1 MGQIKV
7 LDVEETE
14 SEQIRVR
21 LIPTLK
27 GRWERVLESHKIT
40 QQAAVVAL
48 LEWVADQ
55 DPLTR
60 SMIFGQVPDTDRSA
74 LSRIVLER
82 LGQPQTGKQLKG
94 RR

>member
-1 MGQIKV
+1 M
-7 LDVEETE
+7 EEIE

-27 GRWERVLESHKIT
+27 GRWESVLQSHKIT

-60 SMIFGQVPDTDRSA
+60 SMIFGQVPDTDRAA

-82 LGQPQTGKQLKG
+82 LAEPKARKPKKPN
-94 RR
+94 